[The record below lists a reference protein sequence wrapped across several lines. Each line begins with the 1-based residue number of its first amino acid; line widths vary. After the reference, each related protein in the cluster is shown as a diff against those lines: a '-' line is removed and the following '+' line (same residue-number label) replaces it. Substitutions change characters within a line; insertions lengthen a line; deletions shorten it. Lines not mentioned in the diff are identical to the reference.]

1 MLRPRSRLAT
11 STRCAAIALVWLAG
25 CAAST
30 PRPDEPALAQQAQR
44 MRALSAEQIAAEEV
58 RLARSDARDA
68 PLLRAL
74 LLAAPNHPRRDE
86 PAALHALRSLA
97 APAAAQPQALRDA
110 AQLLELWLQTQDRL
124 DALEQDDLVRRAAD
138 ERRIDRLEG
147 RTREAERRLQ
157 DAERRAI
164 EAERRAADSDRRAM
178 DAEHKLEALRTIER
192 EMSHRKPEIR

>member
-1 MLRPRSRLAT
+1 
-11 STRCAAIALVWLAG
+11 
-25 CAAST
+25 
-30 PRPDEPALAQQAQR
+30 